1 MQGIKNLY
9 LYEDSLPLAIPLPKR
24 GYSLEAD
31 MLLGWRPKFIKTPI
45 LLYYNDE
52 LYIDIYKKSC
62 PIVYQGY
69 RPKDSF
75 IFHQEL
81 TSQSGIPYP
90 YDFTDKSLTAYNY
103 LNKNKSP
110 QLEPQGMT
118 KDSPVNSLVFDSK
131 FEGGNLDQVV
141 MISYTEFDLYMK
153 PDTNTG
159 THMHWFYFSVSNF
172 KTQMPIRFNIVNFS
186 RTSPLFKAGM
196 RPKAF
201 SYLKVARGESP
212 GWEFVGESVSFA
224 PSKLNKSLDP
234 GTKKPFFML
243 SFEFVP
249 QVGDKMWFA
258 TTIPYTFSRVLKV
271 IRHLKSDETTYE
283 TSHLKVSILG
293 KSLSLVDIPLLTI
306 TNPKSKL
313 KKKVIVAIGRV
324 HPSETV
330 GSWVIEGFFRFL
342 LSKNQDAR
350 KLRDKFIFKIIPM
363 CNPDG
368 VIVGNSRTGLSG
380 DDLNRC
386 YLNPSEKLHPEVKLV
401 KDLVEKLGESGQKV
415 FMFIDFHGHFCK
427 KGSFMYGPA
436 FPLHDANYFQTRIVP
451 KLLSERTCIF
461 RYHSSRFI
469 VERSKKSTARM
480 VMWKE
485 LGINNTYT
493 LETSYF
499 GYLNEDRDTAPFCI
513 ENFYTLADKL
523 CRTILEYY
531 FMHKQERKIQKQKA
545 IERNL
550 KKQRPIPKFKEEKPE
565 INVLNESESSIDS
578 FNEQLDQVTTEFN
591 SKVPVEI
598 IIPLNIAKEEYVERN
613 IEDVIQMIK
622 QDCSDGEE
630 SESQGSCSDS
640 DEEKKEVLELPPL
653 DRSRRNISSHTSTDN
668 SVNKASFEE
677 SPKKRR
683 YKLNEKFAKRLEKIK
698 EKRKKERKE
707 KRESEKHKFIFPS
720 PTKSRDE
727 RDSLPQIVSSN
738 SLSRRLNESSDK
750 SQM

>member
-1 MQGIKNLY
+1 MQGMKNLY
-9 LYEDSLPLAIPLPKR
+9 LYEDSLPLAVPLPKR

-52 LYIDIYKKSC
+52 LYIDLYKKSC

-75 IFHQEL
+75 VFHQEL
-81 TSQSGIPYP
+81 TSPSGSPYP

-110 QLEPQGMT
+110 SQEPHGMT
-118 KDSPVNSLVFDSK
+118 KEAPSASLIFDSK

-141 MISYTEFDLYMK
+141 MLSPTEYDLYMK

-159 THMHWFYFSVSNF
+159 THMHWFYFSVYGF
-172 KTQMPIRFNIVNFS
+172 KGQSTVRFNIVNFS

-201 SYLKVARGESP
+201 SLLKNSRGESS
-212 GWEFVGESVSFA
+212 GWEVIGENVTFA
-224 PSKLNKSLDP
+224 SSKLNKSLDP

-243 SFEFVP
+243 TFEFTP
-249 QVGDKMWFA
+249 LAGDKLWFA
-258 TTIPYTFSRVLKV
+258 TTIPYTFSRVWKV
-271 IRHLKSDETTYE
+271 IRSIRSDDTSYE
-283 TSHLKVSILG
+283 TSHLKVTILG

-306 TNPKSKL
+306 TNPKSKQ
-313 KKKVIVAIGRV
+313 KKKVLIAIGRV

-330 GSWVIEGFFRFL
+330 GSWVVEGFFRFL
-342 LSKNQDAR
+342 LSRNQDAR
-350 KLRDKFIFKIIPM
+350 QLRDKFVFKVIPM

-386 YLNPSEKLHPEVKLV
+386 YLNPSEKFHPEVKLV
-401 KDLVEKLGESGQKV
+401 KELVERITDSGQKI
-415 FMFIDFHGHFCK
+415 FMFLDFHGHFCK

-436 FPLHDANYFQTRIVP
+436 YPLHDANYFQTRIVP

-485 LGINNTYT
+485 MGIVNTYT

-499 GYLNEDRDTAPFCI
+499 GYLNEERDTAAFCT
-513 ENFYTLADKL
+513 ENFYTLAEKL
-523 CRTILEYY
+523 SRTILEYY
-531 FMHKQERKIQKQKA
+531 FMQKQERKVQKQKA

-550 KKQRPIPKFKEEKPE
+550 KKQRPLPRSKEEKPE
-565 INVLNESESSIDS
+565 INILNDSESSVDSSNEQENQIFDS
-578 FNEQLDQVTTEFN
+578 FSN
-591 SKVPVEI
+591 KVPVEFI
-598 IIPLNIAKEEYVERN
+598 LPLNIAKEEYVERN

-640 DEEKKEVLELPPL
+640 DEVKEAVELPPL
-653 DRSRRNISSHTSTDN
+653 ERSRRNISSHQSTEY
-668 SVNKASFEE
+668 SVNKLSVDE

-683 YKLNEKFAKRLEKIK
+683 WKLNEKFAKRLEQIK
-698 EKRKKERKE
+698 EKRKKERRE
-707 KRESEKHKFIFPS
+707 KRDADKTKPVSGS
-720 PTKSRDE
+720 PVKIKDE
-727 RDSLPQIVSSN
+727 RNSLPQII
-738 SLSRRLNESSDK
+738 SLHSLGKRLNESADRIK
-750 SQM
+750 L